1 MWRKGR
7 RKCLP
12 ALTYKKFTP
21 IPYWYFY
28 VPLKYRPT
36 RDNFLPLL
44 CNHSRNTAKVYRKS
58 LKMYSSALIQFFC
71 VNSMDSARQKL
82 AETLG
87 PMIGVS
93 GINQSISQFLGG
105 LSSD

>member
-1 MWRKGR
+1 
-7 RKCLP
+7 
-12 ALTYKKFTP
+12 
-21 IPYWYFY
+21 
-28 VPLKYRPT
+28 
-36 RDNFLPLL
+36 
-44 CNHSRNTAKVYRKS
+44 
-58 LKMYSSALIQFFC
+58 
-71 VNSMDSARQKL
+71 MDSARQKL